1 MANDTGAAKSAKK
14 YKREVLLKDRRFAKF
29 QKDFLA
35 AILTEEEYTRID
47 EAVQEAF
54 GDVTGDS
61 GMSEGEIY
69 ETDTQ
74 DAAAAEV
81 M

>member
-35 AILTEEEYTRID
+35 AILTEEEYTVEDALAKAR
-47 EAVQEAF
+47 AF
-54 GDVTGDS
+54 FERKKGGKT
-61 GMSEGEIY
+61 
-69 ETDTQ
+69 
-74 DAAAAEV
+74 
-81 M
+81 